1 MRNAYVLSP
10 DGTAFVQQTEATLQ
24 PFSAVF
30 VANND
35 EALQAKT
42 LQVGGLV
49 STGINSLVHE
59 KAAHANDGIYTLSG
73 QKLMNNRSLSSLP
86 KGIYIIGG
94 RKVVKR

>member
-1 MRNAYVLSP
+1 M
-10 DGTAFVQQTEATLQ
+10 
-24 PFSAVF
+24 F

-42 LQVGGLV
+42 LQVGRLV
-49 STGINSLVHE
+49 STGINALVRE
-59 KAAHANDGIYTLSG
+59 KATHANDAIYTLSG
-73 QKLMNNRSLSSLP
+73 QKLTNNRSLSSLP